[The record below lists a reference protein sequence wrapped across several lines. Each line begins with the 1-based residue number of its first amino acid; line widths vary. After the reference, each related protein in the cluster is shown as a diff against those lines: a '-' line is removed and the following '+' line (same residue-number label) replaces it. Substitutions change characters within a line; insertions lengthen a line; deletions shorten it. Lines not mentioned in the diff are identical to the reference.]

1 MDRTTQL
8 TILSEKNLSDY
19 RSWLKDIREK
29 VRAEKGRLTE
39 AHLIG
44 ELVSEQDAASTD
56 VNVSGAMASTTNG
69 ADDKRRRRIRH
80 LEEFEEGA
88 ARNAAC
94 RAYGEKSIYALGTKS
109 VAAMSEAAMERALT
123 NHQLQLT
130 AYHEREDYLCNLLN
144 EHTSGTPSAA
154 VGLLG
159 TEASAYD
166 RLKCI
171 YECHWKLSVERLE

>member
-56 VNVSGAMASTTNG
+56 VNVSGAMASGN
-69 ADDKRRRRIRH
+69 
-80 LEEFEEGA
+80 
-88 ARNAAC
+88 
-94 RAYGEKSIYALGTKS
+94 
-109 VAAMSEAAMERALT
+109 
-123 NHQLQLT
+123 
-130 AYHEREDYLCNLLN
+130 
-144 EHTSGTPSAA
+144 P
-154 VGLLG
+154 
-159 TEASAYD
+159 
-166 RLKCI
+166 
-171 YECHWKLSVERLE
+171 

>member
-1 MDRTTQL
+1 MERTTQL

-44 ELVSEQDAASTD
+44 ELVHGADAASTD
-56 VNVSGAMASTTNG
+56 VNICGAMASTTNG

-80 LEEFEEGA
+80 LGEFEDGA

-94 RAYGEKSIYALGTKS
+94 RAYGEKSICAHG
-109 VAAMSEAAMERALT
+109 
-123 NHQLQLT
+123 
-130 AYHEREDYLCNLLN
+130 
-144 EHTSGTPSAA
+144 A
-154 VGLLG
+154 VRTCHLLG
-159 TEASAYD
+159 QWGTS
-166 RLKCI
+166 
-171 YECHWKLSVERLE
+171 